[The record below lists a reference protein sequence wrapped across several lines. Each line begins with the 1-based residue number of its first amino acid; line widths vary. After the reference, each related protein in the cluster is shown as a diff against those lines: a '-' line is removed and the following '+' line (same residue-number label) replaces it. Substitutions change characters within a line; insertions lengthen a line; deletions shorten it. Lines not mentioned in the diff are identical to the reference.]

1 MRPVAG
7 VARRAVM
14 DMVAEAGA
22 MIMTGQAR
30 VVLKAGR
37 EKPVR
42 NAHPWI
48 FSGAVAR
55 IEGQPQDGDTIDV
68 VDAAGA
74 FLARGLLNRHS
85 QIVVRLFT
93 WEADEDLT
101 TDLLTQRIAQA
112 RTRRARDPSSDTTAW
127 RVVFSESDGLPGLVV
142 DRYGEVLVVQIGTLG
157 LQQRKEMV
165 IAALDAAL
173 APAAIIERA
182 DAETHAREG
191 IVSTSG
197 ILRGDV
203 PSSVTITEHGLC
215 FEVDLVRGQK
225 TGFYL
230 DQRENRRRVAAFC
243 KGARVLNCFAYTGGF
258 AVYAAAMGAAQ
269 IINVD
274 TASDALRV
282 AEANIALNG
291 FARPQDEYV
300 TGDVFRVLREYRER
314 GERFD
319 VIVLDPPKFAHNA
332 DQVRRATRGYKDI
345 NLIALQLLRPNG
357 ILATFSCSGAISADL
372 FQKVVFGASADAKR
386 PAQIIERLTQAPDH
400 PVLLSFPES
409 EYLKGLL
416 CRAL

>member
-1 MRPVAG
+1 M
-7 VARRAVM
+7 
-14 DMVAEAGA
+14 
-22 MIMTGQAR
+22 
-30 VVLKAGR
+30 
-37 EKPVR
+37 
-42 NAHPWI
+42 
-48 FSGAVAR
+48 
-55 IEGQPQDGDTIDV
+55 
-68 VDAAGA
+68 
-74 FLARGLLNRHS
+74 
-85 QIVVRLFT
+85 
-93 WEADEDLT
+93 
-101 TDLLTQRIAQA
+101 
-112 RTRRARDPSSDTTAW
+112 
-127 RVVFSESDGLPGLVV
+127 
-142 DRYGEVLVVQIGTLG
+142 
-157 LQQRKEMV
+157 
-165 IAALDAAL
+165 
-173 APAAIIERA
+173 
-182 DAETHAREG
+182 
-191 IVSTSG
+191 VSTSG
-197 ILRGDV
+197 TLRGDV
-203 PSSVTITEHGLC
+203 ASSMTITEHGLR

-230 DQRENRRRVAAFC
+230 DQRENRRRIAAFC
-243 KGARVLNCFAYTGGF
+243 PGARVLNCFAYTGGF

-269 IINVD
+269 VINVD

-282 AEANIALNG
+282 AESNIALNG
-291 FARPQDEYV
+291 FARSQDEYV

-319 VIVLDPPKFAHNA
+319 MIVLDPPKFAHNA